1 MTQAAP
7 SLDDIL
13 YAFAEAGADDATL
26 ADYIRRYPKFAGEL
40 IGLAQELRAVE
51 ADIDAPYTPDTA
63 WETGAWV
70 RFATATGITG
80 ANASIADP
88 FASMSSAKQVEI
100 RRALAVPT
108 MVFNA
113 FRDLQVDA
121 DSVPRPFLS
130 RFAHHLAIALDDLK
144 ALLALPERMEPAMQF
159 KADDRPSTAASKVKF
174 ADLLEQAMVPAE
186 RRAELMRED

>member
-13 YAFAEAGADDATL
+13 YAFAEAGTDDAIL

-51 ADIDAPYTPDTA
+51 ADIDAPYTPDTS
-63 WETGAWV
+63 WETGAWA
-70 RFATATGITG
+70 RFATATGITD
-80 ANASIADP
+80 AKATIADP
-88 FASMSSAKQVEI
+88 FATMSSARQVEI
-100 RRALAVPT
+100 RRALDVPT

-113 FRDLQVDA
+113 FRDLQVEA
-121 DSVPRPFLS
+121 ASVPLPFLS
-130 RFAHHLAIALDDLK
+130 RFADYLAVALDDLK

-159 KADDRPSTAASKVKF
+159 KADDRPGAAASKVKF
-174 ADLLEQAMVPAE
+174 ADLLDQAMVPAE
-186 RRAELMRED
+186 HRAELMRED